1 MFATAAL
8 SRETPVADAAFAVET
23 LNPYRRRGSRN
34 DLGRYTAGLAVLLLL
49 FVVGG
54 WRVQSEEPKATTGE
68 AQPERLRAITT
79 REALELVQRNK
90 ENPNFVILDV
100 RTPEEFKSG
109 YIEGAINIDYY
120 GPGFPVEI
128 GKLDRTKTYLV
139 YCRTGNRT
147 RRHFCAHERAAVQG
161 GLSCRGRYHC
171 LARGRFSR
179 DRAKAT
185 VALIG

>member
-1 MFATAAL
+1 MT
-8 SRETPVADAAFAVET
+8 
-23 LNPYRRRGSRN
+23 
-34 DLGRYTAGLAVLLLL
+34 LGRYAAVLAVLL
-49 FVVGG
+49 FVFVAGG
-54 WRVQSEEPKATTGE
+54 WRAQSEEPKATTGE
-68 AQPERLRAITT
+68 ASPERLRAITPQ
-79 REALELVQRNK
+79 EALELVQRNK

-147 RRHFCAHERAAVQG
+147 DSTFAVMKELQFKEVYPVEGGITAWRAAGFPVTG
-161 GLSCRGRYHC
+161 KKRL
-171 LARGRFSR
+171 
-179 DRAKAT
+179 
-185 VALIG
+185 